1 MHGAIGTAL
10 GGVCTLVGEPQN
22 LLIAKLAGW
31 EFVEFFLK
39 VAPVSMPVLVVGL
52 ITCVILE
59 KTKWFGFG
67 GALPQFVRETL
78 EDYDRYETEKR
89 NSQDVAK
96 LWIQGLTAILLCFAL
111 GFHVAE
117 VGIIGL
123 MIIVLATALNG
134 ITEEHKLGHAFE
146 EALPFTSL
154 LVVFFAV
161 VAVIHDQHL
170 FSPVIH
176 WVLSLEGTLQVS
188 SFYLANGIL
197 SMISD
202 NVFVATVYI
211 SEVKQALDDGRITR
225 EVFDLLAIAINTGT
239 NIPSVATPNGQA
251 AFLFLLTSALAPVIR
266 LSYTRMVWMALP
278 YTITMSIAG
287 LLAVIYL
294 L

>member
-1 MHGAIGTAL
+1 M
-10 GGVCTLVGEPQN
+10 
-22 LLIAKLAGW
+22 
-31 EFVEFFLK
+31 
-39 VAPVSMPVLVVGL
+39 
-52 ITCVILE
+52 
-59 KTKWFGFG
+59 
-67 GALPQFVRETL
+67 RETL

-117 VGIIGL
+117 VGVIGL
-123 MIIVLATALNG
+123 MIIVLATAFNG

-225 EVFDLLAIAINTGT
+225 EVFDLLAVAINTGT

>member
-1 MHGAIGTAL
+1 
-10 GGVCTLVGEPQN
+10 
-22 LLIAKLAGW
+22 
-31 EFVEFFLK
+31 
-39 VAPVSMPVLVVGL
+39 MPVLVVGL

-67 GALPQFVRETL
+67 GALPPFVRETL

-123 MIIVLATALNG
+123 MIIVLATAFNG

-176 WVLSLEGTLQVS
+176 WVLS
-188 SFYLANGIL
+188 
-197 SMISD
+197 
-202 NVFVATVYI
+202 
-211 SEVKQALDDGRITR
+211 
-225 EVFDLLAIAINTGT
+225 
-239 NIPSVATPNGQA
+239 
-251 AFLFLLTSALAPVIR
+251 
-266 LSYTRMVWMALP
+266 
-278 YTITMSIAG
+278 
-287 LLAVIYL
+287 
-294 L
+294 